1 MADGQYKIVEIPG
14 IPEQYANQF
23 VSGGFDGSSIAITL
37 GTARMVPE
45 RMGDMPKEGA
55 LPSVYVTTRLMMSVP
70 AALEMIKQLTGMMD
84 RMGMKIPQPGQK
96 QDAGAPAGGGWL
108 NPSAPR

>member
-1 MADGQYKIVEIPG
+1 VAEAQYKIVEIPG
-14 IPEQYANQF
+14 VPEQYANQF

-70 AALEMIKQLTGMMD
+70 AAMEMIKQLTGMMD
-84 RMGMKIPQPGQK
+84 RMGMKMP
-96 QDAGAPAGGGWL
+96 APAGQQQPASTDSWPGG
-108 NPSAPR
+108 N